1 MTILSRANDIIAWE
15 EGTLSDEKTVEL
27 FQFLLDEGHCW
38 RLQGFYGRFAEH
50 LLQQG
55 VIFERDKDNNFI
67 KPDHPDYRYKDYVH
81 IDDLLGEDEE
91 P

>member
-1 MTILSRANDIIAWE
+1 MTILSKTNDIIAWE
-15 EGTLSDEKTVEL
+15 QGTLSDEKTVEL

-55 VIFERDKDNNFI
+55 VILSETKTTISSNQITLIIVTRTM
-67 KPDHPDYRYKDYVH
+67 YT
-81 IDDLLGEDEE
+81 
-91 P
+91 